1 MFDLAEPHPAGLSCC
16 NKHPCGKGVDS
27 TSLVS
32 DNNSTPRLNIV
43 RTFSPRPHIA
53 YIIAK
58 LFILAWTIAILHLSI
73 TTATY
78 QFFWMAYLTHWGVL
92 FSTAYALMSAFS
104 AIYLALRPPVDAG
117 VLKGGIGFMIKTTWV
132 LFATAAPAEVI
143 IAILFWVLEF
153 DGTLTYKTFM
163 THGGL
168 MILVLIDGF
177 VLSRIP
183 IRMKQLIFIEVL
195 AILFI
200 LWTVIHAYSGIGNPY
215 KDDGSRDDDALYESL
230 RWKTNTSGT
239 AILSVLVV
247 FVLSPLVFLLCRA
260 LSRLL
265 PRRLC
270 ENVEGS
276 AIFRGPKSFDND
288 EEAAAVVY

>member
-1 MFDLAEPHPAGLSCC
+1 
-16 NKHPCGKGVDS
+16 
-27 TSLVS
+27 
-32 DNNSTPRLNIV
+32 
-43 RTFSPRPHIA
+43 
-53 YIIAK
+53 
-58 LFILAWTIAILHLSI
+58 
-73 TTATY
+73 
-78 QFFWMAYLTHWGVL
+78 
-92 FSTAYALMSAFS
+92 
-104 AIYLALRPPVDAG
+104 
-117 VLKGGIGFMIKTTWV
+117 
-132 LFATAAPAEVI
+132 
-143 IAILFWVLEF
+143 
-153 DGTLTYKTFM
+153 
-163 THGGL
+163 

-276 AIFRGPKSFDND
+276 ATFRGPKSFDND